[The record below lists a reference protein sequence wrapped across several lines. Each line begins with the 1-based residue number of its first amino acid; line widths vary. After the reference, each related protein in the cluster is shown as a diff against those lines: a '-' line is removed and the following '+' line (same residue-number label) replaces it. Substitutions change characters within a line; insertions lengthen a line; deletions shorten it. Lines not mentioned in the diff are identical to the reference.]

1 MTYIDDVNYLN
12 EQLPSLKTWKY
23 NYIPMLKDS
32 KKAFIGHI
40 TRLKLKIQEAIENLE
55 NTEKIL
61 FLAEQLKVA
70 RLVNTKLAFTD

>member
-23 NYIPMLKDS
+23 NYISMLKDR

-40 TRLKLKIQEAIENLE
+40 TRLNLKIQEAIENLE
-55 NTEKIL
+55 NT
-61 FLAEQLKVA
+61 
-70 RLVNTKLAFTD
+70 